1 MFPELILLI
10 LKNIFA
16 EIDNF
21 IVPLNSATV
30 HVPYNVRSDDH
41 IEIEHNW
48 INIFRYLTYV

>member
-30 HVPYNVRSDDH
+30 HVPYNVRSDDL

-48 INIFRYLTYV
+48 INFFRYLTYV